1 MIRRSHLAALAAA
14 FATSACGAAGSL
26 PQRLR
31 VEVVAAHPH
40 DPSAFTQGLIV
51 DGEGR
56 LLESTGRYGVSD
68 VRVVDIATGAVLDR
82 TPIAADLFGEGLARV
97 GDRLVQLTWQE
108 HKALVFDA
116 ATLDLLPITFAYDT
130 EGWGLCYDGERLVM
144 SDGSST
150 LTFRAPD
157 TFDRLGAALV
167 TLGGAPLDDL
177 NELECAG
184 GRVYANVWG
193 TDTIVE
199 IDPSTGRVTSEIDA
213 SGLLS
218 SEERTQTH
226 VLNGIAAVPGKD
238 TFYITGKL
246 WPKLFEVRFVSR

>member
-1 MIRRSHLAALAAA
+1 MSQWGRVVMRDPPWGLEGWWIHGRKDISKRQMIRRSHLAALAAA
-14 FATSACGAAGSL
+14 FVTSACGAAESL

-31 VEVVAAHPH
+31 VQVVAAHPH
-40 DPSAFTQGLIV
+40 DPSAFTQGLII

-108 HKALVFDA
+108 RKALVFDA

-130 EGWGLCYDGERLVM
+130 EGWALCYDAGRLVM

-167 TLGGAPLDDL
+167 TLGGAPLD
-177 NELECAG
+177 E
-184 GRVYANVWG
+184 
-193 TDTIVE
+193 
-199 IDPSTGRVTSEIDA
+199 
-213 SGLLS
+213 
-218 SEERTQTH
+218 
-226 VLNGIAAVPGKD
+226 
-238 TFYITGKL
+238 
-246 WPKLFEVRFVSR
+246 